1 MKNQKL
7 FISRLKMTVL
17 LLAVYFFIAQ
27 VPIAFVTDNAGTQS
41 TAFSTIASING
52 AAQGGLK
59 FFSLGLMPY
68 FMATLTIKVLTQGIS
83 PSLAELSRGSQEQ
96 RKQFE
101 KISKIIF
108 YVIAMTQSVGYFLMQ
123 SGQAFSLRVM
133 LAPSV
138 IPAILAL
145 FVGAVLSRFIAEQI
159 TKHGLTNGYVL
170 VIALMLGSSI
180 LNGIIDIAVSS
191 SNFKIL
197 AMNIGLLLGLLT
209 ISILL
214 QRIRFKIPVAI
225 DQVTSVAGK
234 AKTTSLTFDNFNI
247 SMMCVGVTPIV
258 YFSFVSPVL
267 SLIDVENKATILL
280 VSMALIYVF
289 TDMSVKSD
297 YNVTQLTDALLFKGI
312 HLRRNDASI
321 NATKSEIKSL
331 FERIIVLNT
340 LILFAYYSTNLLI
353 GQVEVL
359 NGIAKSGINGI
370 QILMM
375 GYVLLDIFYT
385 VKAYFVKT
393 APELIY

>member
-123 SGQAFSLRVM
+123 NGQAFSLRVM
-133 LAPSV
+133 LAPGA

-214 QRIRFKIPVAI
+214 QRIRFKLPVAI

-267 SLIDVENKATILL
+267 SLIGVENKVTILL